1 MTNTITQKNS
11 FGNDGKYEHE
21 KMELADG
28 LILVPIVS
36 LLTQKTLPKNVDEKF
51 SCYDATITTNV
62 TTSLG
67 EKN

>member
-28 LILVPIVS
+28 LIHVPVVS
-36 LLTQKTLPKNVDEKF
+36 LLTQKTLPANVDEKF
-51 SCYDATITTNV
+51 SCYDATVITNV
-62 TTSLG
+62 TNSLG
-67 EKN
+67 